1 MAMVGRRAKAKWD
14 IVVGNATLMRRVNG
28 WLTIASIVL
37 VPVAIILQWTKSVE
51 FVSALS
57 IWALV
62 AGHWSAWQGARVEEK
77 QDAAEEKQDA
87 AEASS
92 SE

>member
-1 MAMVGRRAKAKWD
+1 MGVRRAKAKWD
-14 IVVGNATLMRRVNG
+14 DFIGNATLMRQVNG
-28 WLTIASIVL
+28 WLTIASVIL
-37 VPVAIILQWTKSVE
+37 VPVAISLQWTKSVE

-77 QDAAEEKQDA
+77 QDAAD
-87 AEASS
+87 EAQKDQ
-92 SE
+92 